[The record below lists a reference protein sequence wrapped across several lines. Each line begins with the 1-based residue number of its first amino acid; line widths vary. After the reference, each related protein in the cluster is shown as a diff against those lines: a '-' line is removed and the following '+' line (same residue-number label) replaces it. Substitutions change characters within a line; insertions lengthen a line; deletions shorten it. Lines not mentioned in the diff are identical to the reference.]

1 MYVGGVG
8 IVFGYLCVCTNS
20 LVVKSMLLM
29 QWTYFVKMTLFP
41 FYLQATSHYIYFSK
55 TYILFCK

>member
-1 MYVGGVG
+1 MWVVLPLCLDICVHKFTGGKMYATHAVDL
-8 IVFGYLCVCTNS
+8 FC
-20 LVVKSMLLM
+20 
-29 QWTYFVKMTLFP
+29 QDLFP